1 MRGLCHFA
9 LLAAL
14 VAMTGCAS
22 VMAPTNPLLPRIDPA
37 TGYRGLNRL
46 NDMGD
51 ISVYLSFSGGGT
63 RAAALSYGVLQ
74 ELAATQTG
82 PQGKR
87 RRLLDE
93 VDQISSVS
101 GGSFTAAY
109 YGLFGEQ
116 IFTDYEKDF
125 LRQSVQG
132 TLIKRLFNPAYWYD
146 SVFSGF
152 DRTEMA
158 IAYYDRQVFKGRT
171 FNDMRP
177 RPFITINAS
186 DISQGTRFA
195 FNQEFFDLICS
206 DVGPVKVAQAVTAS
220 SAVPV
225 LFQSVVLKNHAGE
238 CDSSK
243 SRILPLLQK
252 DEEHSLREAALV
264 EGLSS
269 YLDAGARP
277 YIHLVDGGIAD
288 NLGLRAL
295 LERVQLLGMRSLDKS
310 KLPRHIVVI
319 LVDAAVNPRK
329 SIDQSAE
336 KPSVATTVGALADV
350 QIARYTAETRA
361 LIQEVLKELQES
373 ERARGKNTQFHLVE
387 VRFASEKREEVSRYL
402 NSLPTSLELP
412 DEEIDLLIAAGR
424 SLLREAPEFQAFL
437 KAGDVQGKVVE
448 PKAKRKDRSCEGVD
462 PLSCLL
468 KKMRID
474 KRASVTEAANKEAP
488 PAPPQA
494 LPPAE
499 SSPDP
504 AAASG
509 EKPVF

>member
-1 MRGLCHFA
+1 MEPR
-9 LLAAL
+9 LLLRMAGFCAVL
-14 VAMTGCAS
+14 IVSGCAS
-22 VMAPTNPLLPRIDPA
+22 IIAPTNPGLTRIDPA
-37 TGYRGLNRL
+37 KGYRGLNRL
-46 NDMGD
+46 NNMGD
-51 ISVYLSFSGGGT
+51 ASVYLSFSGGGT

-74 ELAATQTG
+74 ELAATQVG
-82 PQGKR
+82 EEGKR
-87 RRLLDE
+87 VRLLDE

-132 TLIKRLFNPAYWYD
+132 TLIKRLFNPAYWYK

-158 IAYYDRQVFKGRT
+158 IEFYDKQVFKGRT
-171 FNDMRP
+171 FNEMRE

-238 CDSSK
+238 CDTSRSS
-243 SRILPLLQK
+243 ILPLLRQDK
-252 DEEHSLREAALV
+252 DHSLREAALV
-264 EGLSS
+264 DSLRS
-269 YLDAGARP
+269 YLDADAKP

-288 NLGLRAL
+288 NLGLRAM
-295 LERVQLLGMRSLDKS
+295 LERLQLLGMRSLDKTD
-310 KLPRHIVVI
+310 LPRHIVVI
-319 LVDAAVNPRK
+319 LVDAAVSPRK
-329 SIDQSAE
+329 SIDQTAE

-350 QIARYTAETRA
+350 QISRYTAETRA
-361 LIQEVLKELQES
+361 LIEEVLQQLQEA
-373 ERARGKNTQFHLVE
+373 ERARGKDTQFHLVE
-387 VRFASEKREEVSRYL
+387 VRFSSEKREKVNRYL

-412 DEEIDLLIAAGR
+412 NEEIDLLIAAGR
-424 SLLREAPEFQAFL
+424 SLLRESPDFQAFL
-437 KAGDVQGKVVE
+437 KARDVRGKLVE
-448 PKAKRKDRSCEGVD
+448 PKSSRKDDSCKGED
-462 PLSCLL
+462 PLSCIL
-468 KKMRID
+468 KKMNSEDRLWNRLDD
-474 KRASVTEAANKEAP
+474 KPE
-488 PAPPQA
+488 PAPA
-494 LPPAE
+494 PA
-499 SSPDP
+499 S
-504 AAASG
+504 A
-509 EKPVF
+509 K